1 MRPLCPVPKQ
11 ALRARQTK
19 GCPGER
25 GIHSHHFPEELLKA
39 SLIAI
44 CTAGSAQDVLID
56 HIVLHVCFLSISYQ
70 AASAMASSHP
80 LPQAPPIPIDPEEVR
95 SSTSWH
101 DNQCLHFNKNQPQ
114 MTPRVPSGT
123 AGARAICACCRN
135 KRDTGQVA
143 HNADLCLYFVH
154 VKARLFLACELRSR

>member
-1 MRPLCPVPKQ
+1 MLQINFQRVMTLNLH
-11 ALRARQTK
+11 A
-19 GCPGER
+19 
-25 GIHSHHFPEELLKA
+25 KA
-39 SLIAI
+39 
-44 CTAGSAQDVLID
+44 
-56 HIVLHVCFLSISYQ
+56 FL
-70 AASAMASSHP
+70 
-80 LPQAPPIPIDPEEVR
+80 PEEVR

-114 MTPRVPSGT
+114 MTPRVLSGT